1 MTSTYALFRRLTTP
15 SPRAGRLLFSAAYL
29 ARVPYFRSVRPVVQ
43 IMEPHRAAVRIR
55 RRRATKNHIGTL
67 HAIAAADGL
76 EAAMGLLAEATV
88 PQGRR
93 WIPAGIRLDYLSKT
107 PGDVLCLAET
117 EPADWDQPTPFRLD
131 VRVTAQL
138 ISDGSVVVEGVIPV
152 HVADRSRAPVGR

>member
-1 MTSTYALFRRLTTP
+1 MTATYTLFRRMTTR
-15 SPRAGRLLFSAAYL
+15 SPRAGRLLFSAAYM

-67 HAIAAADGL
+67 HAIAVANGL

-88 PQGRR
+88 PEGQR
-93 WIPAGIRLDYLSKT
+93 WIPAGIELDYRAKT

-117 EPADWDQPTPFRLD
+117 EPADWDRPTPFRLD

-138 ISDGSVVVEGVIPV
+138 VSDGSVVVQGVIPI
-152 HVADRSRAPVGR
+152 HVADRSAVRSVG